1 MEEGEFLTLIQ
12 ELMTPCQIMNYVRQD
27 DPFGGYTKEWQP
39 GATFNA
45 AVIKNASTE
54 AQVAEK
60 QGMSELYTV
69 VVDKGFELDF
79 HDVFKR
85 LSDGEIFRVTSRTK
99 DSEAPERSTVKI
111 AKVTAEKWELT
122 T

>member
-1 MEEGEFLTLIQ
+1 MTLIH